1 MQISALL
8 NIAPLLSISDINV
21 PLPSDEETWN
31 AAPTA
36 TNIEPEPELSHPQT
50 SNFRTVLDSLL
61 ATGKL
66 PQPLN
71 PFGFSLIA
79 HTLYR

>member
-1 MQISALL
+1 MQISCLL
-8 NIAPLLSISDINV
+8 NISPLFSVGEINV
-21 PLPSDEETWN
+21 PLPSDEETGN
-31 AAPTA
+31 APPAA
-36 TNIEPEPELSHPQT
+36 IDFESELFHPQT

-61 ATGKL
+61 SAGKL